1 MALLLDKSVKYSDL
15 VEAAMSIERKLLKDV
30 NLFDI
35 FESDKLGGKKS
46 YALSFTL
53 STNESTLTD
62 KQIDG
67 VMEKLIKQYKEKFQ
81 AELR

>member
-1 MALLLDKSVKYSDL
+1 MQYEHLREIAFTTEK
-15 VEAAMSIERKLLKDV
+15 KLLKDV
-30 NLFDI
+30 NIFDI
-35 FESDKLGGKKS
+35 YEGEKLGGKKS

-53 STNESTLTD
+53 ENTEATLTE

-67 VMEKLIKQYKEKFQ
+67 VMEKLIKNYKEKVS